1 MTRNNI
7 CILPWTSVAIM
18 PDGNVYPCCMSM
30 HGTPMGNVNES
41 SLEDIWNSDVSRGI
55 RKDFLADK
63 RLDMCSECWKVED
76 KGNFHS
82 TRLWANKNFKHH
94 FDLLDN
100 TDDGKTDLNLIY
112 VDIRFSNK
120 CNLMCFYCGSIFSS
134 KWESFNKKVGRS
146 PSSPIPKIVAPEN
159 LLGSLIENSLEIEQI
174 YLSGGEPSIMDESY
188 TMLEAIIEIGIAKNI
203 KLLLNSNMSNK
214 TYKHNGVVKNFWDI
228 LSQFKEVELAASI
241 DEIEQRAEWIRY
253 GEKWNNIV
261 ETNDYVKQHT
271 NISVQYSPVMS
282 MFNFYRLPEMLT
294 YWQNKGWIDK
304 NFKNVLPAEPGYG
317 TRSDFRY
324 LPMDFKLKI
333 KEKVENFLKK
343 QALIAK
349 NRYLYDTIISL
360 IKSMIEFNDEV
371 IISENINQVMEDINL
386 HNKYRKAK
394 FGDIFPELDFLN
406 LTK

>member
-1 MTRNNI
+1 
-7 CILPWTSVAIM
+7 
-18 PDGNVYPCCMSM
+18 
-30 HGTPMGNVNES
+30 
-41 SLEDIWNSDVSRGI
+41 
-55 RKDFLADK
+55 
-63 RLDMCSECWKVED
+63 
-76 KGNFHS
+76 
-82 TRLWANKNFKHH
+82 
-94 FDLLDN
+94 
-100 TDDGKTDLNLIY
+100 
-112 VDIRFSNK
+112 
-120 CNLMCFYCGSIFSS
+120 MCFYCGSIFSS

-282 MFNFYRLPEMLT
+282 MFNFYRLPDMLM
-294 YWQNKGWIDK
+294 YWQNKRWI
-304 NFKNVLPAEPGYG
+304 NN
-317 TRSDFRY
+317 
-324 LPMDFKLKI
+324 
-333 KEKVENFLKK
+333 
-343 QALIAK
+343 
-349 NRYLYDTIISL
+349 
-360 IKSMIEFNDEV
+360 
-371 IISENINQVMEDINL
+371 
-386 HNKYRKAK
+386 
-394 FGDIFPELDFLN
+394 
-406 LTK
+406 

>member
-41 SLEDIWNSDVSRGI
+41 SLEDIWNSEVSRGI

-94 FDLLDN
+94 FNLLDN

-112 VDIRFSNK
+112 TDIRFSNK

-134 KWESFNKKVGRS
+134 KWEAFNKKVGRKV
-146 PSSPIPKIVAPEN
+146 SPIPKINKPEN
-159 LLGSLIENSLEIEQI
+159 LLNSLIDNISKVEQI
-174 YLSGGEPSIMDESY
+174 YLSGGEPSIMEESY
-188 TMLEAIIEIGIAKNI
+188 TMLEAIIDMDLSKNI
-203 KLLLNSNMSNK
+203 KLLLNSNMSNV
-214 TYKHNGVVKNFWDI
+214 TYKGKNFWDI
-228 LSQFKEVELAASI
+228 LSQFKNVDLAASI

-253 GEKWNNIV
+253 GEKWDNIM
-261 ETNDYVKQHT
+261 ETNEYVAQYP
-271 NISVQYSPVMS
+271 NIKVQYSPVIS
-282 MFNFYRLPEMLT
+282 MFNFYRLPDMLM
-294 YWQNKGWIDK
+294 YWQNKGWISK
-304 NFKNVLPAEPGYG
+304 NFKNVLPAEPGHG
-317 TRSDFRY
+317 TNSDFKY
-324 LPMDFKLKI
+324 LPMNFKLQI
-333 KEKVENFLKK
+333 KEKVENFLEE
-343 QALIAK
+343 QILIVK
-349 NRYLYDTIISL
+349 NRPLHDTIVSL
-360 IKSMIEFNDEV
+360 IKSMIEFNNEV
-371 IISENINQVMEDINL
+371 VVNEHMNKVIEDINL